1 VTQHTTDIDGDV
13 DGPVV
18 SGTFSGPVQ
27 TVTVQ
32 LPPPEERPR
41 NIGQYMDALWKL
53 VLADQSDRYVR
64 QQEADEFRGFVLAK
78 LESIDDRLHH
88 LSRRTVIVLIATG
101 IAISGLIG
109 VALYVAHTI

>member
-1 VTQHTTDIDGDV
+1 MTPHATDIDGNV
-13 DGPVV
+13 DGPVQ

-64 QQEADEFRGFVLAK
+64 QQEADAFRGFVLAR
-78 LESIDDRLHH
+78 LERIDDTMHH
-88 LSRRTVIVLIATG
+88 LSRRTIFVLIATS
-101 IAISGLIG
+101 IALTGLVG
-109 VALYVAHTI
+109 VVLYVATR

>member
-1 VTQHTTDIDGDV
+1 MTDIDGNV
-13 DGPVV
+13 DGPVQ

-64 QQEADEFRGFVLAK
+64 QQEADAFRGFVLAK
-78 LESIDDRLHH
+78 LENIDATMHH
-88 LSRRTVIVLIATG
+88 LSRRTIFVLVATSVS
-101 IAISGLIG
+101 IIGLIG
-109 VALYVAHTI
+109 VMVYVATH